1 MEQRQPP
8 IYHSCL
14 QLSRLVFSI
23 TRHFPKKANYEEGAE
38 LRRASVE
45 AVKECLLANRSQR
58 GSPDRKH
65 HQERLADALTLIE
78 ALVSVINEEKM
89 CVQTKCGLRNPAAD
103 PRPEGR
109 DTCIFLSRNIDLSLP
124 CNQKKNSSY
133 DTGHERKDTVLHGSD
148 DDCLRRRPRLYMLL
162 PEPLQD

>member
-58 GSPDRKH
+58 GSPERKH

-89 CVQTKCGLRNPAAD
+89 CIQTKCGQRW
-103 PRPEGR
+103 
-109 DTCIFLSRNIDLSLP
+109 
-124 CNQKKNSSY
+124 
-133 DTGHERKDTVLHGSD
+133 ERLISAGSETKIQTSIMAVSKQ
-148 DDCLRRRPRLYMLL
+148 LYGWMRS
-162 PEPLQD
+162 

>member
-58 GSPDRKH
+58 GSPERKH

-78 ALVSVINEEKM
+78 ALVSVINEEKI
-89 CVQTKCGLRNPAAD
+89 CIQTKCGLRTPAAD

-109 DTCIFLSRNIDLSLP
+109 DTCIFLSRNIDFSLP
-124 CNQKKNSSY
+124 CNQKKQ
-133 DTGHERKDTVLHGSD
+133 
-148 DDCLRRRPRLYMLL
+148 
-162 PEPLQD
+162 PL